1 MRAADNLIA
10 GLGQIPVWL
19 ARQWPARMGALVDIA
34 QYAIAAPHNKAQ
46 KQGLIL
52 AKHKPLGPGVGQ
64 IAQGAEHCAG
74 FWLGRIQAS
83 PPRLIFQG
91 KISRRSNRPAKA

>member
-10 GLGQIPVWL
+10 RPGQIPVWL
-19 ARQWPARMGALVDIA
+19 TRQWPARMRTMVDIA
-34 QYAIAAPHNKAQ
+34 LHAIAAPNDKAQ
-46 KQGLIL
+46 EQSLIL

-64 IAQGAEHCAG
+64 IAEGAEHCAR

-91 KISRRSNRPAKA
+91 KISRRSNRPARA

>member
-1 MRAADNLIA
+1 
-10 GLGQIPVWL
+10 
-19 ARQWPARMGALVDIA
+19 
-34 QYAIAAPHNKAQ
+34 
-46 KQGLIL
+46 L

-64 IAQGAEHCAG
+64 IAEGAEHCAG